1 MRIRIQ
7 SACTVSSLVGI
18 LTEMFAGLNRQQP
31 SLSELQPEAV
41 EARLRA
47 GKKTPHLEAYI
58 AWFNRLS
65 QLVASS
71 ICLLKKKKKR
81 VHVIGRKNSS
91 RIYYQNFN
99 LPTVIM
105 GEGR

>member
-1 MRIRIQ
+1 
-7 SACTVSSLVGI
+7 
-18 LTEMFAGLNRQQP
+18 
-31 SLSELQPEAV
+31 V

-71 ICLLKKKKKR
+71 TCLLKKKKQR
-81 VHVIGRKNSS
+81 VRVIGKRTAAPVASS
-91 RIYYQNFN
+91 LPDPTMHFDVYILNRPNNFHAN
-99 LPTVIM
+99 PGRTLKSFGVLMLVIFTH
-105 GEGR
+105 GNAVSILKT